1 MQRKAE
7 KSMKTRLYIVAGVL
21 GVLCFVVIAVKLFQI
36 QILRHEELQGKA
48 IAQQTKDKTIAAQR
62 GTIYDANM
70 KPLAISAS
78 TEMVTIEAVKVRSE
92 EEGLLVAKGI
102 SELLELDY
110 DKVLKKVQ
118 KKATYDVLKK
128 GVEKEDADKVRAF
141 IKENKLSCI
150 YLEPDST
157 RYYPFGNFLSHVLGF
172 VGTDGQGLSGLE
184 SYYEKE
190 LTGTPGRVIR
200 ATNGQG
206 LEMPYSYEMY
216 YDAIDGNSLVLSIDE
231 VIQHYLEKNLEMA
244 LYDNKVQNKV
254 TGIIM
259 DVNTGGVLAMAV
271 KPDFDPNSPFTLV
284 DPEDQAEVDALEGD
298 AKKAKRSELLN
309 EQWRNKAV
317 SDAYDPG
324 STFKIITSSMALEE
338 KTVSAAS
345 RFYCPGYKLVDKWH
359 ISCWKTTGHGSQ
371 SLAEAICNSCNPA
384 FMEIGASVGIKR
396 FTEYFTAFG
405 LREKTGIDL
414 PGETTGIYFNGM
426 TNVDLAVASFGQ
438 NFSVSPIQLLTAVC
452 AAANGGTLLTP
463 HVVKEIVASDGSI
476 VKNFD
481 RQEVRQVISAD
492 TSKQLCGLLENVVT
506 IGTGKNAYVMGYRV
520 AGKTGTSEKKAKE
533 AATGVKG
540 LRISSFVAF
549 APADD
554 PQIAMLIMLDEPNVY
569 PLTGGITVAPVIRRV
584 MEEVLPYLNVEPV
597 YTEAELQQKDITI
610 PRVTGRTRA
619 DAEAALKLNGIKYRA
634 EGSGDTVTAQLPA
647 EGSVVSSNSEVILY
661 LGVDKPQTMVTV
673 PDLSHM
679 SIDNARRTLQNLG
692 LYINTAGVTG
702 GKGNI
707 VAVRQSV
714 KNDKVVVG
722 TVIEVEFAD
731 LDQRAE

>member
-1 MQRKAE
+1 
-7 KSMKTRLYIVAGVL
+7 MKTRLYIVAGFL
-21 GVLCFVVIAVKLFQI
+21 GVLCFLVVAVRLFDL
-36 QILRHEELQGKA
+36 QILQHEKLQKMA
-48 IAQQTKDKTIAAQR
+48 ITQQTRDKTIAAQR

-78 TEMVTIEAVKVRSE
+78 TEMVTIEAVKIESE
-92 EEGLLVAKGI
+92 EQGLLVAKGM
-102 SELLELDY
+102 SEILDLEY
-110 DKVLKKVQ
+110 DKVLAKVQ

-128 GVEKEDADKVRAF
+128 GVEKEVADKVRAF
-141 IKENKLSCI
+141 VKENDLSCI

-157 RYYPFGNFLSHVLGF
+157 RYYPFGNFLAHVLGF
-172 VGTDGQGLSGLE
+172 VGSDGQGLAGLE

-190 LTGTPGRVIR
+190 LTGTPGRVVR
-200 ATNGQG
+200 ATNAKGQ
-206 LEMPYSYEMY
+206 EMPYSYEMY
-216 YDAIDGNSLVLSIDE
+216 YDAIDGNNLVLSIDE
-231 VIQHYLEKNLEMA
+231 VVQHYLEKNLEMA

-298 AKKAKRSELLN
+298 ARKAKRTELLN

-317 SDAYDPG
+317 NDAYDPG
-324 STFKIITSSMALEE
+324 STFKILTASMALEE

-345 RFYCPGYKLVDKWH
+345 TFYCPGYKIVDKWH
-359 ISCWKTTGHGSQ
+359 ISCWKTIGHGSQ
-371 SLAEAICNSCNPA
+371 TLGQAICNSCNPA
-384 FMEIGASVGIKR
+384 FMEIGGSVGIKR

-414 PGETTGIYFNGM
+414 PGETAGIYFNGM
-426 TNVDLAVASFGQ
+426 TNTDLAVASFGQ
-438 NFSVSPIQLLTAVC
+438 NFSISPIQLLTAVS
-452 AAANGGTLLTP
+452 AVANGGTLLTP
-463 HVVKEIVASDGSI
+463 HVVKEIVDSEGNI

-481 RQEVRQVISAD
+481 RQEVRQVISAE
-492 TSKQLCGLLENVVT
+492 TSKQLCGLLEDVVT

-533 AATGVKG
+533 AATGIKG

-554 PQIAMLIMLDEPNVY
+554 PQIAVLITLDEPNVY

-634 EGSGDTVTAQLPA
+634 EGDGDTVTAQLPA
-647 EGSVVSSNSEVILY
+647 EGSVVSSKTEVVLY
-661 LGVDKPQTMVTV
+661 LGVDKPQTQVTV
-673 PDLSHM
+673 PDLSKM
-679 SIDNARRTLQNLG
+679 SMDTARRTLQNLG
-692 LYINTAGVTG
+692 LYMNAAGVTT

-707 VAVRQSV
+707 VAVRQSI
-714 KNDKVVVG
+714 KNEKVTVG

>member
-1 MQRKAE
+1 
-7 KSMKTRLYIVAGVL
+7 MKTRLYIVAGFL
-21 GVLCFVVIAVKLFQI
+21 GVLCFLVVAVRLFDL
-36 QILRHEELQGKA
+36 QILQHEKLQKMA
-48 IAQQTKDKTIAAQR
+48 ITQQTRDKTIAAQR

-78 TEMVTIEAVKVRSE
+78 TEMVTIEAVKIESE
-92 EEGLLVAKGI
+92 EQGLLVAKGM
-102 SELLELDY
+102 SEILNLEY
-110 DKVLKKVQ
+110 DKVLAKVQ

-128 GVEKEDADKVRAF
+128 GVEKEVADKVRAF
-141 IKENKLSCI
+141 VKENDLSCI

-157 RYYPFGNFLSHVLGF
+157 RYYPFGNFLAHVLGF
-172 VGTDGQGLSGLE
+172 VGSDGQGLAGLE

-190 LTGTPGRVIR
+190 LTGTPGRVVR
-200 ATNGQG
+200 ATNAKGQ
-206 LEMPYSYEMY
+206 EMPYSYEMY
-216 YDAIDGNSLVLSIDE
+216 YDAIDGNNLVLSIDE
-231 VIQHYLEKNLEMA
+231 VVQHYLEKNLEMA

-298 AKKAKRSELLN
+298 ARKAKRTELLN

-317 SDAYDPG
+317 NDAYDPG
-324 STFKIITSSMALEE
+324 STFKILTASMALEE

-345 RFYCPGYKLVDKWH
+345 TFYCPGYKIVDKWH
-359 ISCWKTTGHGSQ
+359 ISCWKTIGHGSQ
-371 SLAEAICNSCNPA
+371 TLGQAICNSCNPA
-384 FMEIGASVGIKR
+384 FMEIGGSVGIKR

-414 PGETTGIYFNGM
+414 PGETAGIYFNGM
-426 TNVDLAVASFGQ
+426 TNTDLAVASFGQ
-438 NFSVSPIQLLTAVC
+438 NFSISPIQLLTAVS
-452 AAANGGTLLTP
+452 AVANGGTLLTP
-463 HVVKEIVASDGSI
+463 HVVKEIVDSEGNI

-481 RQEVRQVISAD
+481 RQEVRQVISAE
-492 TSKQLCGLLENVVT
+492 TSKQLCGLLEDVVT

-533 AATGVKG
+533 AATGIKG

-554 PQIAMLIMLDEPNVY
+554 PQIAVLITLDEPNVY

-634 EGSGDTVTAQLPA
+634 EGDGDTVTAQLPA
-647 EGSVVSSNSEVILY
+647 EGSVVSSKTEVVLY
-661 LGVDKPQTMVTV
+661 LGVDKPQTQVTV
-673 PDLSHM
+673 PDLSKM
-679 SIDNARRTLQNLG
+679 SMDTARRTLQNLG
-692 LYINTAGVTG
+692 LYMNAAGVTT

-707 VAVRQSV
+707 VAVRQSI
-714 KNDKVVVG
+714 KNEKVTVG

>member
-1 MQRKAE
+1 
-7 KSMKTRLYIVAGVL
+7 MKTRLYIVAGFL
-21 GVLCFVVIAVKLFQI
+21 GVLCFLVVAVRLFDL
-36 QILRHEELQGKA
+36 QILQHEKLQKMA
-48 IAQQTKDKTIAAQR
+48 ITQQTRDKTIAAQR

-78 TEMVTIEAVKVRSE
+78 TEMVTIEAVKIESE
-92 EEGLLVAKGI
+92 EQGLLVAKGM
-102 SELLELDY
+102 SEILDLEY
-110 DKVLKKVQ
+110 DKVLAKVQ

-128 GVEKEDADKVRAF
+128 GVEKEVADKVRAF
-141 IKENKLSCI
+141 VKENDLSCI

-157 RYYPFGNFLSHVLGF
+157 RYYPFGNFLAHVLGF
-172 VGTDGQGLSGLE
+172 VGSDGQGLAGLE

-190 LTGTPGRVIR
+190 LTGTPGRVVR
-200 ATNGQG
+200 ATNAKGQ
-206 LEMPYSYEMY
+206 EMPYSYEMY
-216 YDAIDGNSLVLSIDE
+216 YDAIDGNNLVLSIDE
-231 VIQHYLEKNLEMA
+231 VVQHYLEKNLEMA

-298 AKKAKRSELLN
+298 ARKAKRTELLN

-317 SDAYDPG
+317 NDAYDPG
-324 STFKIITSSMALEE
+324 STFKILTASMALEE

-345 RFYCPGYKLVDKWH
+345 TFYCPGYKLVDKWH
-359 ISCWKTTGHGSQ
+359 ISCWKTIGHGSQ
-371 SLAEAICNSCNPA
+371 TLRQAICNSCNPA
-384 FMEIGASVGIKR
+384 FMEIGGSVGIKR

-414 PGETTGIYFNGM
+414 PGETAGIYFNGM
-426 TNVDLAVASFGQ
+426 TNTDLAVASFGQ
-438 NFSVSPIQLLTAVC
+438 NFSISPIQLLTAVS
-452 AAANGGTLLTP
+452 AVANGGTLLTP
-463 HVVKEIVASDGSI
+463 HVVKEIVDSEGNI

-481 RQEVRQVISAD
+481 RQEVRQVISAE
-492 TSKQLCGLLENVVT
+492 TSKQLCGLLEDVVT

-533 AATGVKG
+533 AATGIKG

-554 PQIAMLIMLDEPNVY
+554 PQIAVLITLDEPNVY

-634 EGSGDTVTAQLPA
+634 EGDGDTVTAQLPA
-647 EGSVVSSNSEVILY
+647 EGSVVSSKTEVVLY
-661 LGVDKPQTMVTV
+661 LGVDKPQTQVTV
-673 PDLSHM
+673 PDLSKM
-679 SIDNARRTLQNLG
+679 SMDTARRTLQNLG
-692 LYINTAGVTG
+692 LYMNAAGVTT

-707 VAVRQSV
+707 VAVRQSI
-714 KNDKVVVG
+714 KNEKVTVG

>member
-1 MQRKAE
+1 
-7 KSMKTRLYIVAGVL
+7 MKTRLYIVAGFL
-21 GVLCFVVIAVKLFQI
+21 GVLCFLVVAVRLFDL
-36 QILRHEELQGKA
+36 QILQHEKLQKMA
-48 IAQQTKDKTIAAQR
+48 ITQQTRDKTIAAQR

-78 TEMVTIEAVKVRSE
+78 TEMVTIEAVKIESE
-92 EEGLLVAKGI
+92 EQGLLVAKGM
-102 SELLELDY
+102 SEILDLEY
-110 DKVLKKVQ
+110 DKVLAKVQ

-128 GVEKEDADKVRAF
+128 GVEKEVADKVRAF
-141 IKENKLSCI
+141 VKENDLSCI

-157 RYYPFGNFLSHVLGF
+157 RYYPFGNFLAHVLGF
-172 VGTDGQGLSGLE
+172 VGSDGQGLAGLE

-190 LTGTPGRVIR
+190 LTGTPGRVVR
-200 ATNGQG
+200 ATNAKGQ
-206 LEMPYSYEMY
+206 EMPYSYEMY
-216 YDAIDGNSLVLSIDE
+216 YDAIDGNNLVLSIDE
-231 VIQHYLEKNLEMA
+231 VVQHYLEKNLEMA

-259 DVNTGGVLAMAV
+259 DVNTGGVLAMTV

-298 AKKAKRSELLN
+298 ARKAKRTELLN

-317 SDAYDPG
+317 NDAYDPG
-324 STFKIITSSMALEE
+324 STFKILTASMALEE

-345 RFYCPGYKLVDKWH
+345 TFYCPGYKLVDKWH
-359 ISCWKTTGHGSQ
+359 ISCWKTIGHGSQ
-371 SLAEAICNSCNPA
+371 TLRQAICNSCNPA
-384 FMEIGASVGIKR
+384 FMEIGGSVGIKR

-414 PGETTGIYFNGM
+414 PGETAGIYFNGM
-426 TNVDLAVASFGQ
+426 TNTDLAVASFGQ
-438 NFSVSPIQLLTAVC
+438 NFSISPIQLLTAVS
-452 AAANGGTLLTP
+452 AVANGGTLLTP
-463 HVVKEIVASDGSI
+463 HVVKEIVDSEGNI

-481 RQEVRQVISAD
+481 RQEVRQVISAE
-492 TSKQLCGLLENVVT
+492 TSKQLCGLLEDVVT

-533 AATGVKG
+533 AATGIKG

-554 PQIAMLIMLDEPNVY
+554 PQIAVLITLDEPNVY

-634 EGSGDTVTAQLPA
+634 EGDGDTVTAQLPA
-647 EGSVVSSNSEVILY
+647 EGSVVSSKTEVVLY
-661 LGVDKPQTMVTV
+661 LGVDKPQTQVTV
-673 PDLSHM
+673 PDLSKM
-679 SIDNARRTLQNLG
+679 SMDTARRTLQNLG
-692 LYINTAGVTG
+692 LYMNAAGVTT

-707 VAVRQSV
+707 VAVRQSI
-714 KNDKVVVG
+714 KNEKVTVG